1 MSIYL
6 DYSAT
11 TPPDERV
18 RQAMQT
24 VMQETWGNPSSLHAY
39 GRRAKAVVEE
49 TRLLLSERLECQP
62 AELTFTGGGTEA
74 NNLALIGAALAGS
87 ERGRHILISSMEHPS
102 VAKAALRLQT
112 LGFEVESFLPA
123 QPENGLLSELH
134 SKIRSDTI
142 LCSMMYV
149 HNETGIVFPVEAVA
163 ALCRECHIT
172 FHCDAV
178 QAFGKIPLSLNTLPV
193 DLLTLSAHKVYGP
206 MGVGA
211 LFIRKGVRI
220 QPLTMGGGQ
229 EANRRGGTEN
239 VPAIA
244 GFGAALKG
252 LAESLNFYDTAK
264 KLQSNFETQLQNKAQ
279 SVEIIGREFLRLP
292 YISALSFPGNQNETL
307 LIRLDMNGVAA
318 SAGSACSSGSVRT
331 SPALLSMGI
340 PEPVANSTIRFSIG
354 KFTTQTEINEA
365 VQRIVKSLT
374 K

>member
-24 VMQETWGNPSSLHAY
+24 VMQETWGNPSCLHAY

-62 AELTFTGGGTEA
+62 AELTFTGGGAEA

-87 ERGRHILISSMEHPS
+87 ERGQHILISSMEHLS

-112 LGFEVESFLPA
+112 LGFEVEFFLPA
-123 QPENGLLSELH
+123 QPENGLLSELQ

-163 ALCRECHIT
+163 ALCRERHIT

-178 QAFGKIPLSLNTLPV
+178 QAFGKLPLSLNTLPV

-264 KLQSNFETQLQNKAQ
+264 RLQSNFETQLQNKTQ
-279 SVEIIGREFLRLP
+279 SVEIIGREFQRLP

-318 SAGSACSSGSVRT
+318 SAGSACSSGSVQT